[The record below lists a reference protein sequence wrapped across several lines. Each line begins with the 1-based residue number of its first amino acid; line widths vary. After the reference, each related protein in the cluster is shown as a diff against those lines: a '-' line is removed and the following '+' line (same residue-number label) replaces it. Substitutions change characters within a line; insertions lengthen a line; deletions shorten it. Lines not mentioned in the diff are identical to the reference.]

1 MGKPHVLISGA
12 GIAGPTVAFWLNR
25 AGYSVTVVERAS
37 KLRASGQNIDIRGH
51 GLTIIERMGLQD
63 AVRAKKTN
71 EKGLRFVDAQD
82 HCRAEFP
89 VGDGKGFTGEIEIMR
104 GDLAII
110 LYEATKKDVEYVFG
124 EYVAGYKESDD
135 GLEVEFANGHPTRK
149 FDLLIAADGWSSR
162 TRRIAFPDL
171 NDGCVKSLGQW
182 GAWFSLPWRPSD
194 SGWARWY
201 NAPKGRMLLVR
212 PDNEVMTRASM
223 WIMHDSEI
231 FKEAQQANEGEQKQL
246 MKDLFADAGWEIDRL
261 LTGMQDADDFYLQQ
275 IAQIKIDTWSRGRTC
290 LLGDSAFC
298 PSPISGMGTTVAI
311 VGAYVL
317 AGEMVHHW
325 PDHAAGFEAYETRMR
340 PFVEKAQ
347 KLAPGAPGM
356 ANPQTQWGISI
367 LYFLLGLVA
376 WIRLDK
382 LMGSSFSPPATA
394 MDLPEYG
401 SFQP

>member
-1 MGKPHVLISGA
+1 
-12 GIAGPTVAFWLNR
+12 
-25 AGYSVTVVERAS
+25 
-37 KLRASGQNIDIRGH
+37 
-51 GLTIIERMGLQD
+51 
-63 AVRAKKTN
+63 
-71 EKGLRFVDAQD
+71 
-82 HCRAEFP
+82 
-89 VGDGKGFTGEIEIMR
+89 MR

-356 ANPQTQWGISI
+356 ANPQTQWGFPYCISC
-367 LYFLLGLVA
+367 
-376 WIRLDK
+376 LDWWP
-382 LMGSSFSPPATA
+382 GSVWTS
-394 MDLPEYG
+394 
-401 SFQP
+401 

>member
-1 MGKPHVLISGA
+1 
-12 GIAGPTVAFWLNR
+12 
-25 AGYSVTVVERAS
+25 
-37 KLRASGQNIDIRGH
+37 
-51 GLTIIERMGLQD
+51 
-63 AVRAKKTN
+63 
-71 EKGLRFVDAQD
+71 
-82 HCRAEFP
+82 
-89 VGDGKGFTGEIEIMR
+89 
-104 GDLAII
+104 
-110 LYEATKKDVEYVFG
+110 
-124 EYVAGYKESDD
+124 
-135 GLEVEFANGHPTRK
+135 
-149 FDLLIAADGWSSR
+149 
-162 TRRIAFPDL
+162 
-171 NDGCVKSLGQW
+171 
-182 GAWFSLPWRPSD
+182 
-194 SGWARWY
+194 
-201 NAPKGRMLLVR
+201 
-212 PDNEVMTRASM
+212 MTRASM